1 VALASSKRAIRIS
14 GNVRLHQQVQEP
26 RKMSLASSPSR
37 PSARGD
43 ADFDLAGLGAA
54 LWQKRYT
61 ILRPTIIVA
70 LLTLG
75 VVLMIPPKYQ
85 SEARVLVV
93 GRDNVYLRPDADKD
107 LIDRGVVDQEA
118 VTSQAQLIL
127 SRDLASEVIAKLK
140 LNELPEFDPALG
152 NISLTRR
159 VLGFLG
165 VIKNPLAMTPE
176 ERVLEA
182 YYERL
187 TVFPVEK
194 SRVIVIDF
202 LSENPELAARVANA
216 IADAYLKRQQE
227 AKQDQ
232 ARSAGQWLSGEI
244 DNLRKKVADSEA
256 KVEAFRARSNLLVG
270 PNNTTLSVQQLG
282 DLNTQLAAARA
293 QKADAEAKAK
303 LIRDMLKSGEPIE
316 SSEIL
321 NSELIRRLSEQRV
334 TLRAQLAEQSS
345 SLLGNHPRIKE
356 LRAQIGDLDQQIRKE
371 AEALARSLEN
381 DAKLADARVAAQ
393 LVTFNQLKKQAETS
407 NEDDVQLRA
416 LERDAKSQRDLLESY
431 LAKYRDASARGTLDS
446 APAEARIISRATPSS
461 VPAYPKKLPTIVI
474 ASLATFMLMCGL
486 VVTRTL
492 LEAPGGEEARER
504 SRSEAAA
511 AAEQR
516 ALSRGRARWD
526 AGREADADAAI
537 EDDRDLQPELPFAP
551 PIAPAARA
559 QWRSQPEPARRNERA
574 AKQIREAERDELIEQ
589 EGREQS
595 GSLRARLR
603 SVAARKPDYALPPA
617 APEPVAAAPPPAQP
631 PSQPSAPLP
640 AELIGVPVSALEDFA
655 RNLHAAGVDGSQI
668 AVFGASPA
676 LDVDG
681 VAIRF
686 ARALAR
692 NARVV
697 LVALGGGDAA
707 VNEISAAPDAPGLS
721 SLATGQASFS
731 AIITR
736 DVASNLNLIAAG
748 GNASRGS
755 LLSAPGIMGTFEA
768 LTHAY
773 PHLIIDGGA
782 LGGPDSDKEI
792 TAIAR
797 IATHALLLVESAAGY
812 TTVQAR
818 DSLLAAGFD
827 NVTILIAGPG
837 GRGEGASRRF
847 SSMSAAA

>member
-1 VALASSKRAIRIS
+1 
-14 GNVRLHQQVQEP
+14 
-26 RKMSLASSPSR
+26 MSLASSPSR
-37 PSARGD
+37 PSLRGQFVD
-43 ADFDLAGLGAA
+43 ADFDLASFGAA
-54 LWQKRYT
+54 LWRKRYT

-70 LLTLG
+70 LLTFG

-107 LIDRGVVDQEA
+107 IIDRGVVDQEA

-152 NISLTRR
+152 NISLTKR

-182 YYERL
+182 YYDRL

-244 DNLRKKVADSEA
+244 DNLRKKVADADA
-256 KVEAFRARSNLLVG
+256 KVEAFRARSNLLLG

-316 SSEIL
+316 SSEVL

-371 AEALARSLEN
+371 AETIARSLEN

-393 LVTFNQLKKQAETS
+393 LATFNQLKKQAETS

-416 LERDAKSQRDLLESY
+416 LDRDAKSQRDLLESY
-431 LAKYRDASARGTLDS
+431 LAKYREASARGSLDS

-486 VVTRTL
+486 VVTRAL
-492 LEAPGGEEARER
+492 LEAPGAGGMPLRR
-504 SRSEAAA
+504 
-511 AAEQR
+511 
-516 ALSRGRARWD
+516 
-526 AGREADADAAI
+526 AGREEAPEERPVVRLRAEREALAEPEA
-537 EDDRDLQPELPFAP
+537 EDDLQPELPFSP
-551 PIAPAARA
+551 PIAPATRSI
-559 QWRSQPEPARRNERA
+559 WRTEPARRIERA
-574 AKQIREAERDELIEQ
+574 GRQERDVAPEQ
-589 EGREQS
+589 EDVRDDRPEQGRART
-595 GSLRARLR
+595 GSLTARLR
-603 SVAARKPDYALPPA
+603 AVMQRK
-617 APEPVAAAPPPAQP
+617 EEHPVPTAAPPPVAPAPAAPSSARPSP
-631 PSQPSAPLP
+631 PPPQAAP
-640 AELIGVPVSALEDFA
+640 AELIGVPVSAIEDFA
-655 RNLHAAGVDGSQI
+655 HNLHAAGVDGSQI
-668 AVFGASPA
+668 AVFGAAPA
-676 LDVDG
+676 LDADR

-692 NARVV
+692 DARVV
-697 LVALGGGDAA
+697 LVALGAGDAE
-707 VNEISAAPDAPGLS
+707 VREISTDPDSPGLA
-721 SLATGQASFS
+721 SLAAGQASFG

-736 DVASNLNLIAAG
+736 DTGSNLNLIAAG
-748 GNASRGS
+748 RNASRGS
-755 LLSAPGIMGTFEA
+755 LLAAPGIMRTFEA
-768 LTHAY
+768 LTQAY
-773 PHLIIDGGA
+773 PHLVIDGGL
-782 LGGPDSDKEI
+782 LGGPDGEREI
-792 TAIAR
+792 EAIAR
-797 IATHALLLVESAAGY
+797 IATHALLVVETAAGY
-812 TTVQAR
+812 ATVQAR

-827 NVTILIAGPG
+827 NVTILIAGRG
-837 GRGEGASRRF
+837 GRGEGARRNGL
-847 SSMSAAA
+847 SSMSAAAA

>member
-1 VALASSKRAIRIS
+1 
-14 GNVRLHQQVQEP
+14 
-26 RKMSLASSPSR
+26 MSLASSTSGPS
-37 PSARGD
+37 PSGQFVD
-43 ADFDLAGLGAA
+43 ADFDLAGLGAT

-85 SEARVLVV
+85 SEARVLVI
-93 GRDNVYLRPDADKD
+93 GRDNVYLRPEADKD
-107 LIDRGVVDQEA
+107 IIDRGAVDQEA

-152 NISLTRR
+152 NISLTKR

-244 DNLRKKVADSEA
+244 DNLRKRVAEADA
-256 KVEAFRARSNLLVG
+256 KVEAFRARSNLLLG

-282 DLNTQLAAARA
+282 DLNTQLATARA

-316 SSEIL
+316 SSDVI

-356 LRAQIGDLDQQIRKE
+356 LRAQIADLDQQIRKE
-371 AEALARSLEN
+371 AETLARSLEN

-416 LERDAKSQRDLLESY
+416 LEREAKSQRDLLESY

-446 APAEARIISRATPSS
+446 SPPDARIISRATPSS
-461 VPAYPKKLPTIVI
+461 VPAYPKKLPTIAI

-486 VVTRTL
+486 VVTRAL
-492 LEAPGGEEARER
+492 LQGPGANERPFDRAREEPAAPEQRAARRMPARRQAETGGDAEAEEDDDRDYQPELPFSPPIAPASRAAWR
-504 SRSEAAA
+504 SYPQVDRHDERAGRPRQKDAPDDLRDETGKQESVRQDRDLGGFGRDEGGSPNPRVRA

-516 ALSRGRARWD
+516 
-526 AGREADADAAI
+526 
-537 EDDRDLQPELPFAP
+537 
-551 PIAPAARA
+551 
-559 QWRSQPEPARRNERA
+559 NERPLPRA
-574 AKQIREAERDELIEQ
+574 ATL
-589 EGREQS
+589 
-595 GSLRARLR
+595 
-603 SVAARKPDYALPPA
+603 
-617 APEPVAAAPPPAQP
+617 APPPAVAP
-631 PSQPSAPLP
+631 P
-640 AELIGVPVSALEDFA
+640 ELVGVPVSAIEDFA
-655 RNLHAAGVDGSQI
+655 HNLHAAGVDGSQI
-668 AVFGASPA
+668 AVFAASPT
-676 LDVDG
+676 LDNDG

-707 VNEISAAPDAPGLS
+707 VRDISTDPDAPGLAA
-721 SLATGQASFS
+721 LGAGQASFA

-736 DVASNLNLIAAG
+736 DLASNLNLIAAG
-748 GNASRGS
+748 RASRSS
-755 LLSAPGIMGTFEA
+755 LLSAPGIMSTFEA
-768 LTHAY
+768 LTQAY
-773 PHLIIDGGA
+773 PHVVIDGGA
-782 LGGPDSDKEI
+782 LGGADGEKDIE
-792 TAIAR
+792 AIAR
-797 IATHALLLVESAAGY
+797 IATHALLLVESATGLV
-812 TTVQAR
+812 TEQAR
-818 DSLLAAGFD
+818 DRLLAAGFD
-827 NVTILIAGPG
+827 NVTILIAGRG
-837 GRGEGASRRF
+837 GEGASRRF